1 MSANTD
7 SDPELRPAETD
18 DAERVRELVESSM
31 TTSYA
36 LSPQDIENILDAEFA
51 ADDLRERFEDGD
63 AIALVAEL
71 DGVVAGYAQATVD
84 GDEGEIRWLHV
95 DPERR
100 GAGVGTAL
108 FERVVSELEDRGVE
122 EPRAVA
128 LAANTEEGRF
138 FERFD
143 FVEVDERQ
151 TDIGD
156 RESVEYVYAEGGS
169 AAAEEERASDDETD
183 AQATEAGGTEVTFD
197 VDELPD
203 SVTTEDGQDV
213 YLDADP
219 IAGSEGPFV
228 QTFEDSDRSEKYG
241 YYCANCG
248 STDVTMDNMER
259 IKCGNCGNTH
269 KPDEDYDASYL

>member
-1 MSANTD
+1 MSTNAD
-7 SDPELRPAETD
+7 SDPELRRAETD

-36 LSPQDIENILDAEFA
+36 LSPQDIETILDAEFA

-63 AIALVAEL
+63 VIAFVAEL

-108 FERVVSELEDRGVE
+108 FERLESELSDRGIE
-122 EPRAVA
+122 DPQAVA

-143 FVEVDERQ
+143 FAQVDERQ
-151 TDIGD
+151 TEIGD
-156 RESVEYVYAEGGS
+156 RDSVEYVYAEGGDAESES
-169 AAAEEERASDDETD
+169 ATDDD

-203 SVTTEDGQDV
+203 SVTTEDGQEV
-213 YLDADP
+213 YLDEGL

-228 QTFEDSDRSEKYG
+228 QTFEDSDRSDKYG